1 MGDEEPQC
9 KVEYLDLAEGTEE
22 TNWIKRAGKCRV
34 TYPNNEVF
42 EGTYDSEK
50 VKQGYGVYIWM
61 GPASEEDET
70 PTEKAR
76 FEGNYKDGLK
86 HGIGKMKYPNGDVYE
101 GEWFENK
108 VRIVSYFVTFQRCV

>member
-1 MGDEEPQC
+1 
-9 KVEYLDLAEGTEE
+9 
-22 TNWIKRAGKCRV
+22 
-34 TYPNNEVF
+34 
-42 EGTYDSEK
+42 
-50 VKQGYGVYIWM
+50 M

-108 VRIVSYFVTFQRCV
+108 VNTLQSTSSFPRLAHT